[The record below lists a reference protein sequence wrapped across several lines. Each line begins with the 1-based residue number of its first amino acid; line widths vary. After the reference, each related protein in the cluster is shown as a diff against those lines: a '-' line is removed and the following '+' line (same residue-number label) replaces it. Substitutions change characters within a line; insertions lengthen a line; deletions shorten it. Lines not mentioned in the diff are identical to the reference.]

1 MMMNGR
7 VVMFKITLE
16 PERANSLM
24 PEELDHDLILDLMKR
39 VCTETLRLLVEK
51 VRLDQYHYVSM
62 ASLIGEWGYLCC
74 IAGPA
79 YTSFKD
85 LQEAD
90 DDAWNICYE
99 EDFYW
104 NEGVGSIC
112 YNVMEE
118 MASEEPYAPH
128 KDLLLRSIV
137 ISHLKDFFE

>member
-1 MMMNGR
+1 MMNGR

-39 VCTETLRLLVEK
+39 VCNETLRLLVEK

-62 ASLIGEWGYLCC
+62 ASLIGEWGYLCN

-90 DDAWNICYE
+90 EDAWNICYE
-99 EDFYW
+99 ADFYW
-104 NEGVGSIC
+104 NEGVGSIV
-112 YNVMEE
+112 YNVMDE

-137 ISHLKDFFE
+137 VSHLKDFFE

>member
-1 MMMNGR
+1 
-7 VVMFKITLE
+7 MFKITLE

-39 VCTETLRLLVEK
+39 VCNETLRLLVEK

-62 ASLIGEWGYLCC
+62 ASLIGEWGYLCN

-90 DDAWNICYE
+90 EDAWNICYE
-99 EDFYW
+99 ADFYW
-104 NEGVGSIC
+104 NEGVGSIV
-112 YNVMEE
+112 YNVMDE

-137 ISHLKDFFE
+137 VSHLKDFFE